1 MFHVKQFELTLKIHL
16 LLDDCVALRFK
27 MLTY

>member
-1 MFHVKQFELTLKIHL
+1 MFHVKQFELTLKTHL
-16 LLDDCVALRFK
+16 LLDDCVTIRLK